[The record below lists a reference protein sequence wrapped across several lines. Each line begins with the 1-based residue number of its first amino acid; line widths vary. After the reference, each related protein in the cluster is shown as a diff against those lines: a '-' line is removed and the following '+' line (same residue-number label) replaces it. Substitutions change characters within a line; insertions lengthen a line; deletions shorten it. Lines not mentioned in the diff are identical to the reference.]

1 MNNPHDKLF
10 KATFS
15 HPDVVASLI
24 ESLFPP
30 ELSRAIRLD
39 SLVLTTNSYIDD
51 ELNEH
56 FADLVYDCVLSD
68 ETPVQIALLL
78 EHKSYTVAHP
88 HLQLLRYLLNRWQQ
102 DVEQGTKLTP
112 IIPVIIYHGRDTWQH
127 QSFASSLAGKNALLQ
142 PFFPEFDYLLVN
154 LTTLSEE
161 QIFAFRSRF
170 LTVSAAL
177 MKHRQDKQFADYV
190 RQNIRR
196 LMQGFTDDAL
206 MAVVLPTFL
215 YLLET
220 TDLTGTEIV
229 VMFSTVS
236 KQTEEAAMNGADQLR
251 MEGRI
256 EGQIAGRTEANRKLV
271 KGALK
276 LGMDAKTIADT
287 FEMSIAEVVTLIEQ
301 VREQQA

>member
-1 MNNPHDKLF
+1 MTNPHDKLF

-15 HPDVVASLI
+15 QPDVVASLI
-24 ESLFPP
+24 ESLFPAP
-30 ELSRAIRLD
+30 LRQAIRLD

-56 FADLVYDCVLSD
+56 FADLVYDCTLAG
-68 ETPVQIALLL
+68 EMPVQIALLL

-88 HLQLLRYLLNRWQQ
+88 HLQLLRYLLNRWRQ
-102 DVEQGTKLTP
+102 DVEHAQKLTP
-112 IIPVIIYHGRDTWQH
+112 IIPVIIYHGAEQWQH
-127 QSFASSLAGKNALLQ
+127 LPFAASLSGNNTLLH
-142 PFFPEFDYLLVN
+142 PFFPDFDYLLVN

-161 QIFAFRSRF
+161 QIFAFRNRF

-177 MKHRQDKQFADYV
+177 MKHRQDKQFAEYI
-190 RQNIRR
+190 RQNLRR
-196 LMQGFTDDAL
+196 LMQGIAVDEL

-220 TDLTGTEIV
+220 TDLTGNEIV
-229 VMFSTVS
+229 VIFSTVS
-236 KQTEEAAMNGADQLR
+236 KQTEAAAMNGADQLR

-256 EGQIAGRTEANRKLV
+256 EGRVQGRTEANRKLV

-287 FEMSIAEVVTLIEQ
+287 FEMELVEVVALIEQ
-301 VREQQA
+301 VRQEKA